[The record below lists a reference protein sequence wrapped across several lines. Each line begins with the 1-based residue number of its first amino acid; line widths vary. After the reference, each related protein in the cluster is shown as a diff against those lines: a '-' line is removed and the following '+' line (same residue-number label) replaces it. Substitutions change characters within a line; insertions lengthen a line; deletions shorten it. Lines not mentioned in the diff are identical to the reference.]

1 MNELKERIAAA
12 AHELFTEH
20 GPEGVSMR
28 KIAQQVGVTAPA
40 IYRHYK
46 DKGELLDGI
55 INDGLEKL
63 QSRLAPALEA
73 ATPLERLRRMGD
85 AYLDFAIEQPTFFDY
100 AFMTPKRSSGSISE
114 ELQRHDRRIFRH
126 AIEQVTHCIHD
137 GTFGPSDPIEVA
149 IRVWSTVHGLITLFR
164 TGRLGLGDDQFRET
178 YRRTVDQMLADL
190 RPRND

>member
-1 MNELKERIAAA
+1 MNELKQRISVA

-85 AYLDFAIEQPTFFDY
+85 AYLEFAIEQPKFFDY
-100 AFMTPKRSSGSISE
+100 AFLTPNAGSGSISKE
-114 ELQRHDRRIFRH
+114 IERHDRQIFRH
-126 AIEQVTHCIHD
+126 AIEQVTLCIQD
-137 GTFGPSDPIEVA
+137 GTFEPADPIEVS
-149 IRVWSTVHGLITLFR
+149 IMVWSTVHGLITLYR
-164 TGRLGLGDDQFRET
+164 GGRLGLNDDEFRET
-178 YRRTVDQMLADL
+178 YRRTVDGILKGL
-190 RPRND
+190 RPR